1 MHKPRERAN
10 EEGVRELNVAQ
21 PKEKK
26 KNGGKEAGSRGN
38 RRVTIDRAKNPI
50 RARFI
55 PGEGKGG

>member
-26 KNGGKEAGSRGN
+26 KKM
-38 RRVTIDRAKNPI
+38 
-50 RARFI
+50 
-55 PGEGKGG
+55 EGKKQARVETAVLRSREEPD